1 MKTYLIKVFLDGI
14 KIQFTL
20 ESEPISVTEML
31 HQKVLDF
38 LGKTSKEQLEKMI
51 SPKQISNFFYITYE
65 EVNVT
70 SLSQSLLAK
79 KIDLES
85 QWNKSYLEQGKLT
98 TDMQWLDVM
107 LKEVKRQILQQDLEA
122 ARQENNL
129 VLSEEEDPAFIAS

>member
-1 MKTYLIKVFLDGI
+1 MRRL
-14 KIQFTL
+14 
-20 ESEPISVTEML
+20 S
-31 HQKVLDF
+31 
-38 LGKTSKEQLEKMI
+38 
-51 SPKQISNFFYITYE
+51 
-65 EVNVT
+65 VT

-85 QWNKSYLEQGKLT
+85 QWNKSYLEQGSIT
-98 TDMQWLDVM
+98 TDMQWLDVE

>member
-1 MKTYLIKVFLDGI
+1 M
-14 KIQFTL
+14 
-20 ESEPISVTEML
+20 
-31 HQKVLDF
+31 
-38 LGKTSKEQLEKMI
+38 
-51 SPKQISNFFYITYE
+51 
-65 EVNVT
+65 T

-98 TDMQWLDVM
+98 TDMQWLEVE
-107 LKEVKRQILQQDLEA
+107 LKEVKRQILQQDLEI

>member
-1 MKTYLIKVFLDGI
+1 M
-14 KIQFTL
+14 
-20 ESEPISVTEML
+20 
-31 HQKVLDF
+31 
-38 LGKTSKEQLEKMI
+38 
-51 SPKQISNFFYITYE
+51 
-65 EVNVT
+65 T

-98 TDMQWLDVM
+98 TDMQWLEVM

>member
-1 MKTYLIKVFLDGI
+1 M
-14 KIQFTL
+14 
-20 ESEPISVTEML
+20 
-31 HQKVLDF
+31 
-38 LGKTSKEQLEKMI
+38 
-51 SPKQISNFFYITYE
+51 
-65 EVNVT
+65 T
-70 SLSQSLLAK
+70 SLCQSLLAK

-122 ARQENNL
+122 AKQEFNL

>member
-1 MKTYLIKVFLDGI
+1 
-14 KIQFTL
+14 
-20 ESEPISVTEML
+20 
-31 HQKVLDF
+31 
-38 LGKTSKEQLEKMI
+38 
-51 SPKQISNFFYITYE
+51 
-65 EVNVT
+65 VT

-85 QWNKSYLEQGKLT
+85 QWNKSYLEQGRLT

-107 LKEVKRQILQQDLEA
+107 LKEVKREILQQDLEA

>member
-1 MKTYLIKVFLDGI
+1 MRRL
-14 KIQFTL
+14 
-20 ESEPISVTEML
+20 S
-31 HQKVLDF
+31 
-38 LGKTSKEQLEKMI
+38 
-51 SPKQISNFFYITYE
+51 
-65 EVNVT
+65 VT

-98 TDMQWLDVM
+98 TDMQWLEVE

-129 VLSEEEDPAFIAS
+129 VLSEDEDPAFIAS

>member
-1 MKTYLIKVFLDGI
+1 MRRL
-14 KIQFTL
+14 
-20 ESEPISVTEML
+20 S
-31 HQKVLDF
+31 
-38 LGKTSKEQLEKMI
+38 
-51 SPKQISNFFYITYE
+51 
-65 EVNVT
+65 VT

-98 TDMQWLDVM
+98 TDMQWLDVE

-129 VLSEEEDPAFIAS
+129 VLSEDEDPAFIAS

>member
-1 MKTYLIKVFLDGI
+1 MRRL
-14 KIQFTL
+14 
-20 ESEPISVTEML
+20 
-31 HQKVLDF
+31 
-38 LGKTSKEQLEKMI
+38 
-51 SPKQISNFFYITYE
+51 
-65 EVNVT
+65 NVT

-122 ARQENNL
+122 ARQQNNV
-129 VLSEEEDPAFIAS
+129 VLSEEEDPTFIAS

>member
-1 MKTYLIKVFLDGI
+1 MRRL
-14 KIQFTL
+14 
-20 ESEPISVTEML
+20 
-31 HQKVLDF
+31 
-38 LGKTSKEQLEKMI
+38 
-51 SPKQISNFFYITYE
+51 
-65 EVNVT
+65 NVT

-85 QWNKSYLEQGKLT
+85 QWNKSYLEQGRLT

-122 ARQENNL
+122 ARQQNNV

>member
-1 MKTYLIKVFLDGI
+1 
-14 KIQFTL
+14 
-20 ESEPISVTEML
+20 
-31 HQKVLDF
+31 
-38 LGKTSKEQLEKMI
+38 
-51 SPKQISNFFYITYE
+51 
-65 EVNVT
+65 VT

-98 TDMQWLDVM
+98 TDMQWLEVE

>member
-1 MKTYLIKVFLDGI
+1 
-14 KIQFTL
+14 
-20 ESEPISVTEML
+20 
-31 HQKVLDF
+31 
-38 LGKTSKEQLEKMI
+38 
-51 SPKQISNFFYITYE
+51 
-65 EVNVT
+65 VT

-98 TDMQWLDVM
+98 TDMQWLEVE

-129 VLSEEEDPAFIAS
+129 VLSEDEDPAFIAS

>member
-1 MKTYLIKVFLDGI
+1 MRRL
-14 KIQFTL
+14 
-20 ESEPISVTEML
+20 
-31 HQKVLDF
+31 
-38 LGKTSKEQLEKMI
+38 
-51 SPKQISNFFYITYE
+51 
-65 EVNVT
+65 NVT

-98 TDMQWLDVM
+98 TDMQWLDVE

-129 VLSEEEDPAFIAS
+129 VLSEEEDPSFIAS